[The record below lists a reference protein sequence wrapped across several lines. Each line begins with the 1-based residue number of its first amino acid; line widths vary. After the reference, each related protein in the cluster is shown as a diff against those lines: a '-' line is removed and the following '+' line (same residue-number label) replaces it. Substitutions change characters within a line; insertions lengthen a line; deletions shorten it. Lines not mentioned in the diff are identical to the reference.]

1 MAAHCQRSALWKL
14 SISSLIT
21 VLGMMLVG
29 YGCKPDQKEEKE
41 STPLGISDTVDGK
54 KVKLID
60 NAPLVR
66 EMLPETNKRKT
77 ALIFY
82 IADTAEPYMQGAVA
96 HEIRALLEA
105 CTDTH
110 VNWVAFVNSHYKNKT
125 YLKCVEGKFSK
136 ETYAIEDLDEKI
148 KVIGDESFDPS
159 LKDKND
165 ARTKLF
171 DAELALA
178 HPASLNKA
186 YQTQPFIHPEIMK
199 TIMTYAMTQIFSAK
213 DYSYFVTIKGHGG
226 SKFALTGLTEAQL
239 EKKVKDQSKIL
250 SQKNFDIVSN
260 LKEGEVGLNVT
271 SAQDILLGKLWL
283 GQLRPRGKPQ
293 HEFKTAFDK
302 KTAGAKDGLN
312 ADIEGLNA
320 DIPGLNADIPG
331 LNADIPGLNADI
343 TGLNA
348 DITGLNADIPGLNA
362 DIPGLNA
369 DIVGLGVDS
378 PGLGADN
385 HFGMTTKLYF
395 ASLGKALRAASVG
408 EHKAELSFLNMESCE
423 SRVRGKI
430 GDTTPLL
437 ELVMYLR
444 PAFKAGYSAEGS
456 LWYRSYDWNNIYY
469 SWLENP
475 TAPNM
480 QKMLIQLSTK
490 VKNFSYE

>member
-1 MAAHCQRSALWKL
+1 LAF
-14 SISSLIT
+14 
-21 VLGMMLVG
+21 GF
-29 YGCKPDQKEEKE
+29 GCKPEKKTEAE
-41 STPLGISDTVDGK
+41 SEPLGTTETVAGK
-54 KVKLID
+54 KVKLIA

-66 EMLPETNKRKT
+66 ETLPADNKRKT

-82 IADTAEPYMQGAVA
+82 IADTAEPYMQGSVA

-105 CTDTH
+105 CVSKH

-125 YLKCVEGKFSK
+125 YLKCFEGKFTK
-136 ETYAIEDLDEKI
+136 EKYDIENLDEKI
-148 KVIGDESFDPS
+148 KAIGDEKFDPT
-159 LKDKND
+159 LKDAND
-165 ARTKLF
+165 PRTKLF
-171 DAELALA
+171 DPALALA

-186 YQTQPFIHPEIMK
+186 YATQPFIHPEIMK
-199 TIMTYAMTQIFSAK
+199 TIMTYAMTKIFSAK
-213 DYSYFVTIKGHGG
+213 DFSYFVTIKGHGG
-226 SKFALTGLTEAQL
+226 SKFALTGLTDAQL

-250 SQKNFDIVSN
+250 SQMKFDIVSN
-260 LKEGEVGLNVT
+260 MKEGEVGLNVSQT
-271 SAQDILLGKLWL
+271 QDLLLGKLWL

-293 HEFKTAFDK
+293 HTFHSADSKVEKTE
-302 KTAGAKDGLN
+302 T
-312 ADIEGLNA
+312 LNA

-348 DITGLNADIPGLNA
+348 DIIGLNADIPGLNA

-369 DIVGLGVDS
+369 DIVGLGVDT
-378 PGLGADN
+378 PGLGSDN
-385 HFGMTTKLYF
+385 HFGMTTELYF
-395 ASLGKALRAASVG
+395 ASLGSALKAATVG

-423 SRVRGKI
+423 SRVRGTI

-437 ELVMYLR
+437 NLIRYLR

-456 LWYRSYDWNNIYY
+456 LWYRSYDWNNIYFH
-469 SWLENP
+469 WLELGP

-480 QKMLIQLSTK
+480 QRLLIDLSAK

>member
-1 MAAHCQRSALWKL
+1 MAAHCHRPALRIL
-14 SISSLIT
+14 SIIPLIAFLS
-21 VLGMMLVG
+21 VMIIGS
-29 YGCKPDQKEEKE
+29 GCKPEKKEEKE
-41 STPLGISDTVDGK
+41 SEPLGVSDTTADGK
-54 KVKLID
+54 KIKLID

-66 EMLPETNKRKT
+66 ESLPETNKRKT

-82 IADTAEPYMQGAVA
+82 FADTAEPYMQGAVA
-96 HEIRALLEA
+96 HEIRSLLEA
-105 CTDTH
+105 CSNKH
-110 VNWVAFVNSHYKNKT
+110 VNWVAFVNSHYRNKS

-136 ETYAIEDLDEKI
+136 EKYAIENLDEKI
-148 KVIGDESFDPS
+148 KAISDEKFDPT
-159 LKDKND
+159 LKDTADPRK
-165 ARTKLF
+165 KLF
-171 DAELALA
+171 DADLALA

-186 YQTQPFIHPEIMK
+186 YETQPFIHPEIMK
-199 TIMTYAMTQIFSAK
+199 TIMTFAMTKIFSAK
-213 DYSYFVTIKGHGG
+213 EYSYFVTIKGHGG

-250 SQKNFDIVSN
+250 SQMKFDIVSN

-271 SAQDILLGKLWL
+271 QAQDILLGKLWL

-293 HEFKTAFDK
+293 HSYVAAPAPTGSPASKT
-302 KTAGAKDGLN
+302 LN
-312 ADIEGLNA
+312 ADIPGLNA

-343 TGLNA
+343 VGLNA
-348 DITGLNADIPGLNA
+348 DIVGLNADIV
-362 DIPGLNA
+362 GLNA

-395 ASLGKALRAASVG
+395 ASLGTALKAATVG
-408 EHKAELSFLNMESCE
+408 EYKAELSFLNMESCE
-423 SRVRGKI
+423 SRVRGTI

-437 ELVMYLR
+437 DLVRYLR

-456 LWYRSYDWNNIYY
+456 LWYRSYDWNNIYFH
-469 SWLENP
+469 WLEKP

-480 QKMLIQLSTK
+480 QKMLIDLSTK